1 MTNSVDITQLELD
14 RIKNELET
22 LKEISELVTSS
33 IDFNKLLINIINTI
47 ARKMQTDI
55 CSVYLL
61 DNDNS
66 LVLEATIGL
75 NHEVVGKL
83 KLKIG
88 EGIIGY
94 TAESGEPCM
103 VARSEHHPRY
113 VYCPETGEHGDYS
126 MLAVPLRREGLIMG
140 VLCVQTYHERIYNSD
155 EVNFLFTTA
164 SQISGAIR
172 NAQLFENQKKSLEE
186 ISHLYEV
193 GNLLSHSLELPT
205 VLSQIVT
212 ICAEMVDARGSI
224 LQLKDRGHHYETLK
238 YVHGTARNPE
248 FKLVLEQISPYI
260 QDVLHQGKNLLLQEG
275 RQGSTE
281 FGLFVSPVSLVGV
294 PIILKGDVI
303 GTIIVFDKNH
313 IDNQFTTDDE
323 RLLSIL
329 SSQAAIYIQNARL
342 FDMIR
347 KNEQQLIEIREQL
360 LRSERLAAIGEMSA
374 RVAHEIRN
382 PLVAIGGFAR
392 KAYEQ
397 SPEEGKGKQYLAIV
411 IDEVNRLERILYDI
425 LDLSSPAQLRYQ
437 IINLH
442 EMLEESI
449 LMVKEICKAKNV
461 IIQARYDAN
470 QFLIK
475 ADRGQIKQVFLNLFQ
490 NALESMEKTGGDLK
504 IHTYT
509 SPHERGK
516 PERIVVTVRDTGCG
530 IPQKDQP
537 HIFDPFFSS
546 KPKGSGLGLPITHK
560 ILMAHQATISLVSRI
575 NLGTMFIIEFPLHLT
590 PTGEKND

>member
-1 MTNSVDITQLELD
+1 
-14 RIKNELET
+14 
-22 LKEISELVTSS
+22 
-33 IDFNKLLINIINTI
+33 
-47 ARKMQTDI
+47 
-55 CSVYLL
+55 
-61 DNDNS
+61 
-66 LVLEATIGL
+66 
-75 NHEVVGKL
+75 
-83 KLKIG
+83 
-88 EGIIGY
+88 
-94 TAESGEPCM
+94 
-103 VARSEHHPRY
+103 
-113 VYCPETGEHGDYS
+113 

-193 GNLLSHSLELPT
+193 GILLSHSLELPT

-238 YVHGTARNPE
+238 YVHGTARSPE
-248 FKLVLEQISPYI
+248 FKQVLEQISPSI
-260 QDVLHQGKNLLLQEG
+260 QEVLHQGKNLLLQEG
-275 RQGSTE
+275 HQGSTE
-281 FGLFVSPVSLVGV
+281 SSIFISPVSVVGV

-313 IDNQFTTDDE
+313 ADNYFTTDDE

-329 SSQAAIYIQNARL
+329 SNQAAIYIQNARL

-392 KAYEQ
+392 KAFEQ
-397 SPEEGKGKQYLAIV
+397 SPDEGKGKQYLSIV

-442 EMLEESI
+442 EMLEESLI
-449 LMVKEICKAKNV
+449 MVKEICKVKKVA
-461 IIQARYDAN
+461 IQARYDAN
-470 QFLIK
+470 QNFIK

-490 NALESMEKTGGDLK
+490 NALESMEKTGGELK

-560 ILMAHQATISLVSRI
+560 ILTAHQATISLVSRI
-575 NLGTMFIIEFPLHLT
+575 NLGTMFIVEFPLHMK
-590 PTGEKND
+590 PTGENNGKE